1 MGIVLSVM
9 PMHDYSGIADI
20 NA

>member
-1 MGIVLSVM
+1 
-9 PMHDYSGIADI
+9 MHDYSGIADI